1 VARRIGDVAV
11 IIPDASPVLT
21 LARIERVDLLGSFSV
36 PVRIVDQVHYEIT
49 KPDMTSSIQYDFM
62 IAIRYRDDMG
72 IDITMSI
79 SFYGDICTKPNG
91 PLPAMP

>member
-1 VARRIGDVAV
+1 MGDAQQR
-11 IIPDASPVLT
+11 PKGSGYWDG
-21 LARIERVDLLGSFSV
+21 DLRFDREEGSSG
-36 PVRIVDQVHYEIT
+36 RNS
-49 KPDMTSSIQYDFM
+49 DMTSSIQYDFM